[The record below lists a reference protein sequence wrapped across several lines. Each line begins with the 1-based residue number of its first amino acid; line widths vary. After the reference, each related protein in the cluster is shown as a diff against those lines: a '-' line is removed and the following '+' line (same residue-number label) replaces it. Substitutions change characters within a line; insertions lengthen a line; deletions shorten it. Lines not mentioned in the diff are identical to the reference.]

1 MTQAASSILS
11 RKFNPAEKI
20 VRSLLESADIAIN
33 GSNPWDIHIN
43 HPRFYNRVLKQGV
56 LGLGESYMDHWWH
69 CERLDMMI
77 DKALRLGLDAAAGT
91 PLRFRL
97 LHTLSK
103 FVNKQTK
110 KRAIQVADTHYNLGN
125 DLFTLML
132 DRQMIYSCGYW
143 KDANNLDDAQIAKLD
158 LICKKLQLK
167 PGSTLL
173 DIGCGWGGLA
183 KYAALN
189 YDVSV
194 TGVTISKQ
202 QYAYAVDYCKD
213 LPIEIKL
220 QDYRDIQGQFDN
232 IVSVGMFEHVG
243 CLNYPTYMKTVNRLL
258 KDDGLF
264 LLHTIGANKTNFS
277 ANEWTI
283 KYIFPNGMLPSIK
296 QIADASEESFV
307 MEDWHNFGA
316 YYDNTLMAWHANFI
330 RNWGQLKDKYGE
342 RFYRMWNFY
351 LLSSA
356 GDFRARSDQL
366 WQIVFSKK
374 GRDGGYCAVR

>member
-1 MTQAASSILS
+1 MSSSETTTLS

-20 VRSLLESADIAIN
+20 LRSLLEPTDIAIN
-33 GSNPWDIHIN
+33 GNNPWDIQVHN
-43 HPRFYNRVLKQGV
+43 QRFYTRALKEGA
-56 LGLGESYMDHWWH
+56 LGLGESYMDNWWD
-69 CERLDMMI
+69 CERLDILI
-77 DKALRLGLDAAAGT
+77 DKVLRSGLDNAAGM

-97 LHTLSK
+97 LQTLSK
-103 FVNKQTK
+103 FFNWQTK
-110 KRAIQVADTHYNLGN
+110 SRAIEVADKHYNLGN

-143 KDANNLDDAQIAKLD
+143 KDATTLDDAQTAKLD

-189 YDVSV
+189 YDVTV
-194 TGVTISKQ
+194 TGVTISKEQ
-202 QYAYAVDYCKD
+202 HEYATENCKG
-213 LPIEIKL
+213 LPVNIKL
-220 QDYRDIQGQFDN
+220 QDYRDMNGQFDK

-243 CLNYPTYMKTVNRLL
+243 YLNYPTYMNTVHRLL

-264 LLHTIGANKTNFS
+264 LLHTIGANKTNYS

-283 KYIFPNGMLPSIK
+283 KYIFPNGMLPSIG
-296 QIADASEESFV
+296 QIAKAHEGLFV

-316 YYDNTLMAWHANFI
+316 NYDTTLMAWYKNFTE
-330 RNWGQLKDKYGE
+330 NWDQIKDKYGE

-356 GDFRARSDQL
+356 GDFRSRDDQL
-366 WQIVFSKK
+366 WQIMFSKN
-374 GRDGGYCAVR
+374 GVAGGYTSVR